1 MSRIVSRLLVVVLIA
16 VSANAVRA
24 AADDKSKN
32 DISGGWSFEV
42 DIGGNTGAPFF
53 SFKQDGEKLTG
64 QYKGQFGEAEVTGKV
79 KGDDVEFS
87 IERDGNKV
95 VYTGKIAGGTM
106 KGDVDFAGQANGTW
120 TAAKIDV
127 TGVWDVEIEIG
138 GNTGTPVF
146 TLKQEGEKITGQYKG
161 QFGEAAVTGKVKGD
175 EVEFAFEND
184 GNKVVYKGKISKDT
198 MKGEAD
204 YAGQASGEWTGKRKV
219 EKKPDAKADKK

>member
-1 MSRIVSRLLVVVLIA
+1 MSRIVSSLLVVVLMAI
-16 VSANAVRA
+16 SANVAR
-24 AADDKSKN
+24 ADDDKGKN

-53 SFKQDGEKLTG
+53 SFKQAGEKLTG

-79 KGDDVEFS
+79 KGDEVEFS

-106 KGDVDFAGQANGTW
+106 KGEVDFAGQADGTW
-120 TAAKIDV
+120 SAAKIDV
-127 TGVWDVEIEIG
+127 TGVWDVEIDIG

-146 TLKQEGEKITGQYKG
+146 TLKQAGEKITGQYKG
-161 QFGEAAVTGKVKGD
+161 QFGEAAVIGKVEGD

-219 EKKPDAKADKK
+219 EKKAEEKTDKK